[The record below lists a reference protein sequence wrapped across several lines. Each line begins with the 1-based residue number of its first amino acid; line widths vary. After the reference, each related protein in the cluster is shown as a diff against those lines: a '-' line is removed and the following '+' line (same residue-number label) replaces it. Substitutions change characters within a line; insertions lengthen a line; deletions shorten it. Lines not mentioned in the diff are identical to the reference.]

1 MNITDIRVRKVIEEG
16 KMKGVVS
23 VTFDN
28 ALVVHDIKI
37 IEGKSGFFVAMPS
50 KKLAEGG
57 FKDIAHP
64 INMEMRSELQ
74 DAILRAYDEAK
85 NMQDIQESVEV

>member
-1 MNITDIRVRKVIEEG
+1 
-16 KMKGVVS
+16 MKGVVS

-28 ALVVHDIKI
+28 AFVVHDIKI

-85 NMQDIQESVEV
+85 NMQDIQETVEV